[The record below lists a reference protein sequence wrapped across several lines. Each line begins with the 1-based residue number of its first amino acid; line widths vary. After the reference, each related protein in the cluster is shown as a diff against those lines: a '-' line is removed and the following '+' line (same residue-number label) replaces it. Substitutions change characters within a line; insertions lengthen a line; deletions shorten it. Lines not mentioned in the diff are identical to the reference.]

1 MCKIMGLLDLKECL
15 DLPAGIRA
23 CESILSSFR
32 NEDSLGEK
40 KKKQTD
46 TSVLDEEK
54 KFQLG

>member
-1 MCKIMGLLDLKECL
+1 MGLLDLKECL

-32 NEDSLGEK
+32 NEDSLGK